1 LHILSLLGSYLV
13 VIGYPIANWEK
24 DKMPTIVFACPKGGV
39 GKTTSALLLA
49 LQLAKVYSVTVID
62 ADPNHPITRW
72 ASGTKGAKALTV
84 VSDADEDNIIDRIED
99 AASKTA
105 FVVVDLE
112 GTASKIV
119 LMAVSQ
125 ADFVIIPTQGSELD
139 ANEASRAIRVVKQ
152 HDKMTKKAMPF
163 AVLLTRTNSQIRA
176 RNLTHIQKSL
186 IDAGIPVLETELNER
201 EAFKSIFVFRETL
214 DGLNPKDVANL
225 DKAKQNVEEF
235 AAEIIGKLSKKLAA

>member
-1 LHILSLLGSYLV
+1 
-13 VIGYPIANWEK
+13 
-24 DKMPTIVFACPKGGV
+24 MPTIVFACPKGGV

-49 LQLAKVYSVTVID
+49 IQLAKFYPVTVID
-62 ADPNHPITRW
+62 ADPNNPITRW
-72 ASGTKGAKALTV
+72 ATGDTEPKTLGANVPKSLAV
-84 VSDADEDNIIDRIED
+84 VWGADEDNIIDLIED

-119 LMAVSQ
+119 LMAISQ

-139 ANEASRAIRVVKQ
+139 ANEASRAIRVVRQ
-152 HDKMTKKAMPF
+152 HDKMTKTAMPF

-176 RNLTHIQKSL
+176 RNLTHIQRSL

-235 AAEIIGKLSKKLAA
+235 AAEIIGRLSKRLAA